1 MELLDLDGVIEKGV
15 FEIPSYQRGYAWQ
28 MRQLKDFWNDLEHV
42 SKLGN
47 QFHYMHSLTL
57 RELENEFENSAFE
70 IIDGQQ
76 RLATSLILLGLL
88 AKTTQNK
95 DPKYSLINLEPIL
108 SYKYYGLSE
117 AFRAITEE
125 EKDLE
130 AFKTSFYAKNLIEAY
145 AFFKEKISDTP
156 IETLEKMFDALIKKM
171 LFSVVGLNDSRIDPF
186 SSFETINNRGKDLST
201 LELLKNRLHFVA
213 HKICEGKKL
222 EKLQQEINDT
232 YTLIYHDLRQFEDD
246 HLEGFLKHFVAYY
259 YGEKGDF
266 KKRLLEMEF
275 NAHKRYTDN
284 TNFNDEY
291 EKIDELLL
299 YLSYSSKV
307 WYFLHTLDDEE
318 LRIEI
323 TPKMRGLLD
332 KMRRLNALNDNAFLP
347 LLLSLLTIQRAG
359 KSANEQPYTTKELEG
374 LLEHL
379 ERFGFLIY
387 VVAGK
392 NTAKNEW
399 IELAFKAIQAYRFWG
414 DKITIENLPTLEE
427 NFFNRQGNS
436 ALELLEESI
445 HSLKN
450 TEKWYKWGKALNYL
464 LYEYELHH
472 NPETTLN
479 FDGSIESI
487 EHILPQNP
495 DQGYSAK
502 EKNWAKNPNIVHAL
516 GNLLLMAKNAN
527 SSLSNKPF
535 DEKRKEYLKGSY
547 SEKEVAKNAS
557 FGVEQI
563 KERSE
568 KLLDFLIARYRIAEL
583 VDESTIKA
591 FKNALLKTLDDAS
604 LKNKGSIFSAS
615 NHNKEEQAM
624 LKR

>member
-28 MRQLKDFWNDLEHV
+28 DRQLKDFWNDLEHV

-57 RELENEFENSAFE
+57 RELENEFENSTFE

-145 AFFKEKISDTP
+145 AFFQEKISDTP

-171 LFSVVGLNDSRIDPF
+171 LFSVVELNDNRIDPF

-284 TNFNDEY
+284 TNFNEEY
-291 EKIDELLL
+291 EKIDDLLF

-307 WYFLHTLDDEE
+307 WNFLHTLDEKSITLIVDDNKKLE
-318 LRIEI
+318 IEI
-323 TPKMRGLLD
+323 TPNMRGLLE
-332 KMRRLNALNDNAFLP
+332 KMRRLNALSENAFLP

-387 VVAGK
+387 GVAGK

-414 DKITIENLPTLEE
+414 DKISIEELPTLEK

-445 HSLKN
+445 HSKKN
-450 TEKWYKWGKALNYL
+450 TEKWYQWGKALNYL

-479 FDGSIESI
+479 FDSSIESI

-516 GNLLLMAKNAN
+516 GNLLLIPKNAN

-535 DEKRKEYLKGSY
+535 DEKRKQYLKGSY

-568 KLLDFLIARYRIAEL
+568 KLLDFLIAHYRIADL
-583 VDESTIKA
+583 VGESVIKA
-591 FKNALLKTLDDAS
+591 FKNALLKDI
-604 LKNKGSIFSAS
+604 K
-615 NHNKEEQAM
+615 
-624 LKR
+624 

>member
-28 MRQLKDFWNDLEHV
+28 ERQLKDFWNDLEHV

-57 RELENEFENSAFE
+57 RELENEFEDSAFE

-125 EKDLE
+125 EEKDLE

-145 AFFKEKISDTP
+145 EFFKEKISDTP
-156 IETLEKMFDALIKKM
+156 IEALEKMFDALIKKM
-171 LFSVVGLNDSRIDPF
+171 LFSVVGLNDNRIDPF

-213 HKICEGKKL
+213 HKICDGRKL

-232 YTLIYHDLRQFEDD
+232 YTLIYHDLRQFEDA
-246 HLEGFLKHFVAYY
+246 HLEDFLKHFVAYY

-275 NAHKRYTDN
+275 DAHKRYTEN
-284 TNFNDEY
+284 TNFNEEY
-291 EKIDELLL
+291 EKIDDLLF

-307 WYFLHTLDDEE
+307 WNFLDTLDEKSIALIVDDNKKIE
-318 LRIEI
+318 IEI
-323 TPKMRGLLD
+323 TPKMRNLLK
-332 KMRRLNALNDNAFLP
+332 KMRRLNALSENAFLP

-374 LLEHL
+374 LLEYL

-387 VVAGK
+387 GVAGK

-399 IELAFKAIQAYRFWG
+399 IELAFMAFRAYRYG
-414 DKITIENLPTLEE
+414 EENIVIENLPVLEK

-436 ALELLEESI
+436 GLELLEESI
-445 HSLKN
+445 HSKKN
-450 TEKWYKWGKALNYL
+450 AEKKWYGVKVLNYL

-472 NPETTLN
+472 NPETNLK
-479 FDGSIESI
+479 FDSSLESI
-487 EHILPQNP
+487 EHVLPQNP
-495 DQGYSAK
+495 DQGYSAE

-516 GNLLLMAKNAN
+516 GNLLLISKNAN

-557 FGVEQI
+557 FGVDQI

-568 KLLDFLIARYRIAEL
+568 KLLDFLIAHYRIAEL
-583 VDESTIKA
+583 VGESAIKS
-591 FKNALLKTLDDAS
+591 FKNAS
-604 LKNKGSIFSAS
+604 LRDIK
-615 NHNKEEQAM
+615 
-624 LKR
+624 

>member
-1 MELLDLDGVIEKGV
+1 MELLDLDGVMEKGV

-28 MRQLKDFWNDLEHV
+28 ERQLKDFWNDLEHV
-42 SKLGN
+42 SKLGDK
-47 QFHYMHSLTL
+47 FHYMHSLTL

-125 EKDLE
+125 ENDLE
-130 AFKTSFYAKNLIEAY
+130 AFKTSFYAKNLIDAY
-145 AFFKEKISDTP
+145 EFFKEKISDTP
-156 IETLEKMFDALIKKM
+156 IEALEKMFDALIKKM
-171 LFSVVGLNDSRIDPF
+171 LFSVVGLNDNRIDPF

-284 TNFNDEY
+284 TNFNEEY
-291 EKIDELLL
+291 EKIDDLLF

-307 WYFLHTLDDEE
+307 WNFLHTLDEKSITLIVDDNKKLE
-318 LRIEI
+318 IKI
-323 TPKMRGLLD
+323 TPKMRGLLE

-359 KSANEQPYTTKELEG
+359 KSTNEQPYTTKELEG

-387 VVAGK
+387 GVAGK

-414 DKITIENLPTLEE
+414 DKITIENLPTLEK

-436 ALELLEESI
+436 ALELLEENI
-445 HSLKN
+445 HSKKN
-450 TEKWYKWGKALNYL
+450 AEKWYQWGKALNYL

-516 GNLLLMAKNAN
+516 GNLLLIAKNAN

-535 DEKRKEYLKGSY
+535 DEKRKQYLKGSY

-568 KLLDFLIARYRIAEL
+568 KLLDFLIAHYRIAEL
-583 VDESTIKA
+583 VGESAIKA
-591 FKNALLKTLDDAS
+591 FKNALLKDI
-604 LKNKGSIFSAS
+604 K
-615 NHNKEEQAM
+615 
-624 LKR
+624 

>member
-1 MELLDLDGVIEKGV
+1 MELLNLDGVMEKGV

-28 MRQLKDFWNDLEHV
+28 ERQLKDFWNDLEHV
-42 SKLGN
+42 SKLGDK
-47 QFHYMHSLTL
+47 FHYMHSLTL

-95 DPKYSLINLEPIL
+95 DPKCSLINLEPIL

-117 AFRAITEE
+117 TFRAITEE

-145 AFFKEKISDTP
+145 TFFKEKISDTP
-156 IETLEKMFDALIKKM
+156 IEALEKMFDALIKKM
-171 LFSVVGLNDSRIDPF
+171 LFSVVGLNDNRIDPF

-222 EKLQQEINDT
+222 EKLQNEINNT
-232 YTLIYHDLRQFEDD
+232 YTLIYHDLRQFEDA
-246 HLEGFLKHFVAYY
+246 HLESFLKHFVEYY

-284 TNFNDEY
+284 TNFNEEY
-291 EKIDELLL
+291 EKIDDLLF

-307 WYFLHTLDDEE
+307 WNFLHTLDEKSITLIVDDNKKLE
-318 LRIEI
+318 IEI
-323 TPKMRGLLD
+323 TPKMRGLLE
-332 KMRRLNALNDNAFLP
+332 KMRRLNALSDNAFLP

-359 KSANEQPYTTKELEG
+359 KSANEQPYTTQELEG

-387 VVAGK
+387 GVASK

-414 DKITIENLPTLEE
+414 DKITIEDLPTLEK

-445 HSLKN
+445 LSKKN
-450 TEKWYKWGKALNYL
+450 AEKWYKWGKALNYL

-495 DQGYSAK
+495 DQGYSTK
-502 EKNWAKNPNIVHAL
+502 EKSWAKNPNIVHAL

-568 KLLDFLIARYRIAEL
+568 KLLDFLIAHYRIAEL
-583 VDESTIKA
+583 VGESAIKA
-591 FKNALLKTLDDAS
+591 FKNALLKDI
-604 LKNKGSIFSAS
+604 K
-615 NHNKEEQAM
+615 
-624 LKR
+624 

>member
-1 MELLDLDGVIEKGV
+1 MELLNLDGVIEKGV

-28 MRQLKDFWNDLEHV
+28 ERQLKDFWNDLEHV

-57 RELENEFENSAFE
+57 RELENDFENSAFE

-117 AFRAITEE
+117 AFMAITEE

-130 AFKTSFYAKNLIEAY
+130 AFNTSTSFYAKNLIKAY
-145 AFFKEKISDTP
+145 EFFKEKISDTP
-156 IETLEKMFDALIKKM
+156 IEALEKMFDALIKKM
-171 LFSVVGLNDSRIDPF
+171 LFSVVGLNDNRIDPF

-213 HKICEGKKL
+213 HKICDGKKL

-232 YTLIYHDLRQFEDD
+232 YTLIYHDLRQFEDA

-284 TNFNDEY
+284 ANFDDEY
-291 EKIDELLL
+291 EKIDDLLF

-307 WYFLHTLDDEE
+307 WNFLHTLDEKSIALIVDDNKKLE
-318 LRIEI
+318 IEI
-323 TPKMRGLLD
+323 TPKMHNLLE

-359 KSANEQPYTTKELEG
+359 RSANEQPYTTKELEG
-374 LLEHL
+374 LLEYL
-379 ERFGFLIY
+379 ERFGFLVY
-387 VVAGK
+387 GVAGK

-399 IELAFKAIQAYRFWG
+399 IELAFEAFRAFRYGEENIV
-414 DKITIENLPTLEE
+414 IEKLPTLEKS
-427 NFFNRQGNS
+427 FFNRQGNS
-436 ALELLEESI
+436 GLELLEESI
-445 HSLKN
+445 HSKKN
-450 TEKWYKWGKALNYL
+450 TEKWYQWGKALNYL

-479 FDGSIESI
+479 FDSSIESI
-487 EHILPQNP
+487 EHILPQKP

-516 GNLLLMAKNAN
+516 GNLLLIAKNAN

-557 FGVEQI
+557 FGVAQI

-568 KLLDFLIARYRIAEL
+568 KLLDFLIAHYRIAEL
-583 VDESTIKA
+583 VGEGAIKV
-591 FKNALLKTLDDAS
+591 FKNALLKDI
-604 LKNKGSIFSAS
+604 K
-615 NHNKEEQAM
+615 
-624 LKR
+624 

>member
-28 MRQLKDFWNDLEHV
+28 ERQLKDFWNDLEHV
-42 SKLGN
+42 SKLGDK
-47 QFHYMHSLTL
+47 FHYMHSLTL

-125 EKDLE
+125 ENNLE

-171 LFSVVGLNDSRIDPF
+171 LFSVVGLNDNRIDPF

-222 EKLQQEINDT
+222 EKLQQEINNT

-246 HLEGFLKHFVAYY
+246 HLEGFLKHFVEYY

-284 TNFNDEY
+284 TSFNEEY
-291 EKIDELLL
+291 EKIDDLLF

-307 WYFLHTLDDEE
+307 WNFLHTLDEKSITLIVDDNKKLE
-318 LRIEI
+318 IEI
-323 TPKMRGLLD
+323 TPKMRNLLE
-332 KMRRLNALNDNAFLP
+332 KMRRLNALSENAFLP
-347 LLLSLLTIQRAG
+347 LLLSLLTIQLAVRSG
-359 KSANEQPYTTKELEG
+359 SERHYTTKELED
-374 LLEHL
+374 LLEYL

-387 VVAGK
+387 GVAGK
-392 NTAKNEW
+392 DTPKNEW
-399 IELAFKAIQAYRFWG
+399 IELAFKAIQACRSWD
-414 DKITIENLPTLEE
+414 DKITIENLPTLEK
-427 NFFNRQGNS
+427 NFFKGKHS
-436 ALELLEESI
+436 GLELLEESI
-445 HSLKN
+445 HSKKN

-479 FDGSIESI
+479 FDSSIESI
-487 EHILPQNP
+487 EHILPQKP

-502 EKNWAKNPNIVHAL
+502 EKSWAKNPHIVHAL
-516 GNLLLMAKNAN
+516 GNLLLIPKNAN

-535 DEKRKEYLKGSY
+535 EEKRKEYLKGSY

-568 KLLDFLIARYRIAEL
+568 KLLDFLIAHYRIAEL
-583 VDESTIKA
+583 VGESAIKA
-591 FKNALLKTLDDAS
+591 FKNAS
-604 LKNKGSIFSAS
+604 LKDIK
-615 NHNKEEQAM
+615 
-624 LKR
+624 

>member
-1 MELLDLDGVIEKGV
+1 MELLNLDGVIEKGV

-28 MRQLKDFWNDLEHV
+28 ERQLKDFWNDLEHV
-42 SKLGN
+42 SKLGDK
-47 QFHYMHSLTL
+47 FHYMHSLTL
-57 RELENEFENSAFE
+57 RELENDFESNAFE

-130 AFKTSFYAKNLIEAY
+130 RFQTSFYAKNLIDAY
-145 AFFKEKISDTP
+145 AFFQEKISETP
-156 IETLEKMFDALIKKM
+156 VGTLEKMFDALIKKM
-171 LFSVVGLNDSRIDPF
+171 LFSVVELNDNRIDPF

-201 LELLKNRLHFVA
+201 LELFKNRLHFVA
-213 HKICEGKKL
+213 HKICDGKKL
-222 EKLQQEINDT
+222 EKLQQEINNT
-232 YTLIYHDLRQFEDD
+232 YTLIYHDLRHFKDD

-275 NAHKRYTDN
+275 NAHQRYTDN
-284 TNFNDEY
+284 TNFDDEY
-291 EKIDELLL
+291 ERIDDLLF

-307 WYFLHTLDDEE
+307 WHFLHTLDEKSIALIFDDNRKLEM
-318 LRIEI
+318 EI

-332 KMRRLNALNDNAFLP
+332 KIRRLNALSDNAFLP
-347 LLLSLLTIQRAG
+347 LLLSLLTIQLVGR
-359 KSANEQPYTTKELEG
+359 SANEQSYTTKELEG
-374 LLEHL
+374 LLEYL

-387 VVAGK
+387 GVAGK
-392 NTAKNEW
+392 NTPKNEW
-399 IELAFKAIQAYRFWG
+399 IELAFEAFRAYRYG
-414 DKITIENLPTLEE
+414 EENIVIEKLPTLEK

-436 ALELLEESI
+436 GLELLEESI
-445 HSLKN
+445 HSKKN
-450 TEKWYKWGKALNYL
+450 TEKWYQWGKALNYL
-464 LYEYELHH
+464 LYEYELYH

-479 FDGSIESI
+479 FDSSIESI
-487 EHILPQNP
+487 EHILPQKP
-495 DQGYSAK
+495 DQGYNAK
-502 EKNWAKNPNIVHAL
+502 EKSWAKNPHIVHAL
-516 GNLLLMAKNAN
+516 GNLLLIPKNAN

-535 DEKRKEYLKGSY
+535 EEKRKQYLKGSY

-557 FGVEQI
+557 FGVVQI
-563 KERSE
+563 KAKERKIIRLFNRTLS
-568 KLLDFLIARYRIAEL
+568 YR
-583 VDESTIKA
+583 
-591 FKNALLKTLDDAS
+591 
-604 LKNKGSIFSAS
+604 
-615 NHNKEEQAM
+615 
-624 LKR
+624 

>member
-28 MRQLKDFWNDLEHV
+28 ERQLKDFWNDLEHV
-42 SKLGN
+42 SKLGDK
-47 QFHYMHSLTL
+47 FHYMHSLTL
-57 RELENEFENSAFE
+57 RETENELESSAFE

-108 SYKYYGLSE
+108 SYKYYGCLSE

-171 LFSVVGLNDSRIDPF
+171 LFSVVGLNDNRIDPF
-186 SSFETINNRGKDLST
+186 SSFKTINNRGKDLST

-213 HKICEGKKL
+213 HKICDGKKL
-222 EKLQQEINDT
+222 EKLQQEINNT

-284 TNFNDEY
+284 TNFNEEY
-291 EKIDELLL
+291 EKIDDLLF

-307 WYFLHTLDDEE
+307 WNFLHTLDEKSITLIVDDNKKLE
-318 LRIEI
+318 IEI
-323 TPKMRGLLD
+323 TPKMRVLLE

-359 KSANEQPYTTKELEG
+359 KSANEQPYTTKELEAY
-374 LLEHL
+374 LEHL
-379 ERFGFLIY
+379 ESFGFLIY
-387 VVAGK
+387 GVAGK

-414 DKITIENLPTLEE
+414 DKITIEDLPELEKD
-427 NFFNRQGNS
+427 FFNRQGNS
-436 ALELLEESI
+436 GLELLEESI

-450 TEKWYKWGKALNYL
+450 TEKWYQWGKALNYL

-502 EKNWAKNPNIVHAL
+502 EKNWAKNPHIVHAL
-516 GNLLLMAKNAN
+516 GNLLLIPKNAN

-535 DEKRKEYLKGSY
+535 DEKRKEYFKGSY

-557 FGVEQI
+557 FGIEQI

-568 KLLDFLIARYRIAEL
+568 KLLDFLIAHYRIAEL
-583 VDESTIKA
+583 VNESAIKA
-591 FKNALLKTLDDAS
+591 FKNAS
-604 LKNKGSIFSAS
+604 LKDIK
-615 NHNKEEQAM
+615 
-624 LKR
+624 

>member
-1 MELLDLDGVIEKGV
+1 MELLNLDGVIEKGV

-28 MRQLKDFWNDLEHV
+28 ERQQLKDFWNDLEHV
-42 SKLGN
+42 SKLGDK
-47 QFHYMHSLTL
+47 FHYMHSLTL
-57 RELENEFENSAFE
+57 RGLENELEDSAFE

-76 RLATSLILLGLL
+76 RLATSLILLSLL
-88 AKTTQNK
+88 AKITKHK
-95 DPKYSLINLEPIL
+95 DPKYSSMNLEPVL
-108 SYKYYGLSE
+108 SYKYYGLNE
-117 AFRAITEE
+117 AFRAIMEE

-130 AFKTSFYAKNLIEAY
+130 RFQTSFYAKNLIDAY

-156 IETLEKMFDALIKKM
+156 METLEKMFDALTKKM
-171 LFSVVGLNDSRIDPF
+171 LFSVVELNDNRIDPF

-201 LELLKNRLHFVA
+201 LELFKNRLHFVA
-213 HKICEGKKL
+213 HKICDEEDL
-222 EKLQQEINDT
+222 ENLQNEINDT
-232 YTLIYHDLRQFEDD
+232 YTRIYRDLRSFEDD
-246 HLEGFLKHFVAYY
+246 HLEGFLKHFVEYY
-259 YGEKGDF
+259 YGANSKF
-266 KKRLLEMEF
+266 KERLLNTAF
-275 NAHKRYTDN
+275 DAHKKYDDLY
-284 TNFNDEY
+284 DEY
-291 EKIDELLL
+291 EKINDLLL

-307 WYFLHTLDDEE
+307 WCFLHTLDDEE

-323 TPKMRGLLD
+323 TPKMRGLLE
-332 KMRRLNALNDNAFLP
+332 KMRRLNALSDNAFLP
-347 LLLSLLTIQRAG
+347 LLLSLFTIQLAVRSG
-359 KSANEQPYTTKELEG
+359 SERHYTTKELED
-374 LLEHL
+374 LLEYL

-387 VVAGK
+387 GVAGK
-392 NTAKNEW
+392 NTAKNKW
-399 IELAFKAIQAYRFWG
+399 IGLAFKAIQACRFWG
-414 DKITIENLPTLEE
+414 DKITIKDLPPLEKH
-427 NFFNRQGNS
+427 FFNKQNNS
-436 ALELLEESI
+436 GLELLEESI
-445 HSLKN
+445 HSKNN
-450 TEKWYKWGKALNYL
+450 TEKWYQWGKALNYL
-464 LYEYELHH
+464 LYEYELYH

-535 DEKRKEYLKGSY
+535 DEKRKQYLKGSY

-583 VDESTIKA
+583 VGESAIKA
-591 FKNALLKTLDDAS
+591 FKNTLLKDI
-604 LKNKGSIFSAS
+604 K
-615 NHNKEEQAM
+615 
-624 LKR
+624 

>member
-1 MELLDLDGVIEKGV
+1 MELLNLDGVIEKGV

-28 MRQLKDFWNDLEHV
+28 ERQLKDFWNDLEHV
-42 SKLGN
+42 SKLGDK
-47 QFHYMHSLTL
+47 FHYMHSLTL
-57 RELENEFENSAFE
+57 RESENELESSAFE

-108 SYKYYGLSE
+108 PYKYYGLSE

-130 AFKTSFYAKNLIEAY
+130 RFQTSFYAKNLIDAY
-145 AFFKEKISDTP
+145 AFFKEKIRDTP
-156 IETLEKMFDALIKKM
+156 METLEKMFDALIKKM
-171 LFSVVGLNDSRIDPF
+171 LFSVVGLNDNRIDPF

-201 LELLKNRLHFVA
+201 LELFKNRLHFVV
-213 HKICEGKKL
+213 HKICDGKKL
-222 EKLQQEINDT
+222 EKLQNEINDT
-232 YTLIYHDLRQFEDD
+232 YTRIYYDLRHFKDD

-275 NAHKRYTDN
+275 NAHQRYTEN
-284 TNFNDEY
+284 TNFNEEY
-291 EKIDELLL
+291 ERIDDLLF

-307 WYFLHTLDDEE
+307 WNFLHTLDEKSIALIVDDNKKLEM
-318 LRIEI
+318 EI
-323 TPKMRGLLD
+323 TPKMHGLLD
-332 KMRRLNALNDNAFLP
+332 KMRRLNALSDNAFLP
-347 LLLSLLTIQRAG
+347 LLLSLLTIQLVGR
-359 KSANEQPYTTKELEG
+359 SANEQPYTTQELEG
-374 LLEHL
+374 LLEYL

-387 VVAGK
+387 GVAGK

-399 IELAFKAIQAYRFWG
+399 IESAFEAFRAYRYG
-414 DKITIENLPTLEE
+414 EENIVIEKLPTLEKS
-427 NFFNRQGNS
+427 FFNRQGNS
-436 ALELLEESI
+436 GLELLEESI
-445 HSLKN
+445 HSKKN
-450 TEKWYKWGKALNYL
+450 TEKWYQWGKALNYL

-479 FDGSIESI
+479 FDSSLESI
-487 EHILPQNP
+487 EHILPQKP
-495 DQGYSAK
+495 DQGYSA
-502 EKNWAKNPNIVHAL
+502 EERNWAKNPHIVHAL
-516 GNLLLMAKNAN
+516 GNLLLIPKNAN

-535 DEKRKEYLKGSY
+535 EEKRKQYLKGSY

-557 FGVEQI
+557 FGVAQI

-583 VDESTIKA
+583 VGESAIKA
-591 FKNALLKTLDDAS
+591 FKNALLKD
-604 LKNKGSIFSAS
+604 I
-615 NHNKEEQAM
+615 E
-624 LKR
+624 

>member
-1 MELLDLDGVIEKGV
+1 MELLNLDGVIEKGV

-47 QFHYMHSLTL
+47 KFHYMHSLTL
-57 RELENEFENSAFE
+57 RESENEFEDSAFE

-117 AFRAITEE
+117 AFRAIMGE
-125 EKDLE
+125 EKDLK
-130 AFKTSFYAKNLIEAY
+130 AFKTSFYAKNLISAY
-145 AFFKEKISDTP
+145 EFFKEKTSNITNP
-156 IETLEKMFDALIKKM
+156 TLNKLLDALTKKM
-171 LFSVVGLNDSRIDPF
+171 LFSVVELNDNRIDPF

-213 HKICEGKKL
+213 HKICDEEDL
-222 EKLQQEINDT
+222 ENLQQEINDT
-232 YTLIYHDLRQFEDD
+232 YTRIYHDLRHFKDD

-259 YGEKGDF
+259 YGENSKF
-266 KKRLLEMEF
+266 KERLLDTEF
-275 NAHKRYTDN
+275 DAHKKYHSSY
-284 TNFNDEY
+284 DEY
-291 EKIDELLL
+291 EKINDLLL

-323 TPKMRGLLD
+323 TPKMHDLLD
-332 KMRRLNALNDNAFLP
+332 KMRRLNALSDNAFLP
-347 LLLSLLTIQRAG
+347 LLLSLFTIQLVGRSG
-359 KSANEQPYTTKELEG
+359 DERHYTTQELEG
-374 LLEHL
+374 LLEYL

-387 VVAGK
+387 GVAGK

-399 IELAFKAIQAYRFWG
+399 IKLAFQAFRAYKSWEDR
-414 DKITIENLPTLEE
+414 ITIEYLPTLEKH
-427 NFFNRQGNS
+427 FFKERHSG
-436 ALELLEESI
+436 LKLLENNI
-445 HSLKN
+445 NFNNAK
-450 TEKWYKWGKALNYL
+450 KWYEWKKALNYL
-464 LYEYELHH
+464 LYEYELYH

-502 EKNWAKNPNIVHAL
+502 EKSWAKNPHIAHAL
-516 GNLLLMAKNAN
+516 GNLLLIPKNAN

-535 DEKRKEYLKGSY
+535 DEKRKAYLKGSY
-547 SEKEVAKNAS
+547 SEKEVAKSAS
-557 FGVEQI
+557 FGITEIQ
-563 KERSE
+563 ERSE
-568 KLLDFLIARYRIAEL
+568 KLLDFLIVRYNIAEL
-583 VDESTIKA
+583 VGEDAIKA
-591 FKNALLKTLDDAS
+591 FKNALLKEI
-604 LKNKGSIFSAS
+604 K
-615 NHNKEEQAM
+615 
-624 LKR
+624 

>member
-1 MELLDLDGVIEKGV
+1 
-15 FEIPSYQRGYAWQ
+15 
-28 MRQLKDFWNDLEHV
+28 
-42 SKLGN
+42 
-47 QFHYMHSLTL
+47 MHSLTL

-95 DPKYSLINLEPIL
+95 DPKYSLINIEPIL
-108 SYKYYGLSE
+108 SYKYYGLRE
-117 AFRAITEE
+117 VFRAITEE
-125 EKDLE
+125 KKDLE

-171 LFSVVGLNDSRIDPF
+171 LFSVVGLNDNRIDPF
-186 SSFETINNRGKDLST
+186 SSFETINNHGKDLST

-213 HKICEGKKL
+213 HKICDEEDL
-222 EKLQQEINDT
+222 ENLQQEINDT
-232 YTLIYHDLRQFEDD
+232 YTLIYHDLRFFKDD
-246 HLEGFLKHFVAYY
+246 RLENFLKHFVAYY
-259 YGEKGDF
+259 YGENSKF
-266 KKRLLEMEF
+266 KERLLDTEF
-275 NAHKRYTDN
+275 DAHKKYHASY
-284 TNFNDEY
+284 DEY
-291 EKIDELLL
+291 EKINDLLF

-307 WYFLHTLDDEE
+307 WNFLHTLDNEE

-332 KMRRLNALNDNAFLP
+332 KMRRLNALSDNAFLP
-347 LLLSLLTIQRAG
+347 LLLSLLTIQLVGRSG
-359 KSANEQPYTTKELEG
+359 DERHYTTKEFED

-387 VVAGK
+387 GVAGK

-414 DKITIENLPTLEE
+414 DKITIENLPTLEKS
-427 NFFNRQGNS
+427 FFNRQGNS

-445 HSLKN
+445 HSKKN
-450 TEKWYKWGKALNYL
+450 AEKWYQWGKALNYL

-502 EKNWAKNPNIVHAL
+502 EKNWAKNPHIVHAL
-516 GNLLLMAKNAN
+516 GNLLLIAKNAN

-535 DEKRKEYLKGSY
+535 DEKRKQYLKGSY

-568 KLLDFLIARYRIAEL
+568 KLLDFLIAHYRIAEL
-583 VDESTIKA
+583 VSESAIKA
-591 FKNALLKTLDDAS
+591 FKNALLKDI
-604 LKNKGSIFSAS
+604 K
-615 NHNKEEQAM
+615 
-624 LKR
+624 

>member
-1 MELLDLDGVIEKGV
+1 MELLNLDGVIEKGV

-28 MRQLKDFWNDLEHV
+28 ERQLKDFWNDLEHV
-42 SKLGN
+42 SKLGDK
-47 QFHYMHSLTL
+47 FHYMHSLTL
-57 RELENEFENSAFE
+57 RKCENEFESSAFE

-88 AKTTQNK
+88 AKITQNK

-130 AFKTSFYAKNLIEAY
+130 AFKTSFYAKNLIDAY

-156 IETLEKMFDALIKKM
+156 IEVLEKMFDALIKKM
-171 LFSVVGLNDSRIDPF
+171 LFSVVELNDNRIDPF

-201 LELLKNRLHFVA
+201 LELFKNRLHFVA
-213 HKICEGKKL
+213 HKICDGKKL
-222 EKLQQEINDT
+222 EKLQQEINNT
-232 YTLIYHDLRQFEDD
+232 YTLIYYDLRHFKDD

-284 TNFNDEY
+284 TNFDDEY
-291 EKIDELLL
+291 EKIDDLLF

-307 WYFLHTLDDEE
+307 WYFLHTLDEKSITLIFDDNKKLEM
-318 LRIEI
+318 EI
-323 TPKMRGLLD
+323 TPKMRNLLD
-332 KMRRLNALNDNAFLP
+332 KMRRLNALSDNAFLP
-347 LLLSLLTIQRAG
+347 LLLSLLTIQLVGR
-359 KSANEQPYTTKELEG
+359 SANEQPYTTQELES
-374 LLEHL
+374 LLEYL

-387 VVAGK
+387 GVAGK

-399 IELAFKAIQAYRFWG
+399 IELAFQAFRAYRYG
-414 DKITIENLPTLEE
+414 EENTAIKDLPTLEKS
-427 NFFNRQGNS
+427 FFNRQGNS

-445 HSLKN
+445 HSKKN
-450 TEKWYKWGKALNYL
+450 TEKWYQWGKALNYL

-479 FDGSIESI
+479 FDSSIESI
-487 EHILPQNP
+487 EHILPQKP

-502 EKNWAKNPNIVHAL
+502 EKSWAKNPNIVHAL
-516 GNLLLMAKNAN
+516 GNLLLIAKNAN

-535 DEKRKEYLKGSY
+535 EEKRKQYLKGSY

-557 FGVEQI
+557 FGVAQI

-568 KLLDFLIARYRIAEL
+568 KLLDFLIAHYRIAEL
-583 VDESTIKA
+583 VGENAIKA
-591 FKNALLKTLDDAS
+591 FKNAFLKTLNDAIVQ
-604 LKNKGSIFSAS
+604 K
-615 NHNKEEQAM
+615 
-624 LKR
+624 

>member
-28 MRQLKDFWNDLEHV
+28 ERQLEDFWNDLEHV

-57 RELENEFENSAFE
+57 RELENDFENSAFE

-108 SYKYYGLSE
+108 SYKYYGLRE

-130 AFKTSFYAKNLIEAY
+130 RFQISFYAKNLIDAH
-145 AFFKEKISDTP
+145 AFFQEKISDTP
-156 IETLEKMFDALIKKM
+156 VGTLEKMFDALIKKM
-171 LFSVVGLNDSRIDPF
+171 LFSVVELNDNRIDPF

-201 LELLKNRLHFVA
+201 LELFKNRLHFVA
-213 HKICEGKKL
+213 HKICDEEDL
-222 EKLQQEINDT
+222 SLQQEINDT
-232 YTLIYHDLRQFEDD
+232 YTRIYHDLRQFEDA

-259 YGEKGDF
+259 YGENSKF
-266 KKRLLEMEF
+266 KERLLDTEF
-275 NAHKRYTDN
+275 DAYKKYHSPY
-284 TNFNDEY
+284 DEY
-291 EKIDELLL
+291 EKINDLLL

-323 TPKMRGLLD
+323 TPKMRSLLD
-332 KMRRLNALNDNAFLP
+332 KMRCLNALSKNAFLP
-347 LLLSLLTIQRAG
+347 LLLSLLTIQLVGRSG
-359 KSANEQPYTTKELEG
+359 NERHYTTKELED
-374 LLEHL
+374 LLEYL

-387 VVAGK
+387 GVAGK

-399 IELAFKAIQAYRFWG
+399 IKLAFKAIQACRFWG
-414 DKITIENLPTLEE
+414 DKITIEDLPTLEK
-427 NFFNRQGNS
+427 NFFNEKYSG
-436 ALELLEESI
+436 LELLEESI
-445 HSLKN
+445 LSKKN
-450 TEKWYKWGKALNYL
+450 AEKWYKWDKALNYL

-516 GNLLLMAKNAN
+516 GNLLLIPKNAN

-535 DEKRKEYLKGSY
+535 DEKRKQYLKGSY

-568 KLLDFLIARYRIAEL
+568 KLLDFLIAHYRIAAL
-583 VDESTIKA
+583 VGESAIKA
-591 FKNALLKTLDDAS
+591 FKNALLKDI
-604 LKNKGSIFSAS
+604 K
-615 NHNKEEQAM
+615 
-624 LKR
+624 

>member
-1 MELLDLDGVIEKGV
+1 MELLTLDGVVEKGV

-28 MRQLKDFWNDLEHV
+28 IRQLKDFWNDLEHV

-47 QFHYMHSLTL
+47 KFHYMHSLTL
-57 RELENEFENSAFE
+57 RGLENELEDSAFE

-76 RLATSLILLGLL
+76 RLATSLILLSLL
-88 AKTTQNK
+88 AKITQHK
-95 DPKYSLINLEPIL
+95 DPKYDSMNLEPIL

-117 AFRAITEE
+117 AFRAIMEE

-130 AFKTSFYAKNLIEAY
+130 RFQTSFYAKNLIDAY
-145 AFFKEKISDTP
+145 TFKEKISDTP
-156 IETLEKMFDALIKKM
+156 VETLEKMFDALIKKM
-171 LFSVVGLNDSRIDPF
+171 LFSVVELNDNRIDPF

-201 LELLKNRLHFVA
+201 LELFKNRLHFVA
-213 HKICEGKKL
+213 HKICDGKKL
-222 EKLQQEINDT
+222 EKLQNEINDT
-232 YTLIYHDLRQFEDD
+232 YTRIYYDLRHFKDD
-246 HLEGFLKHFVAYY
+246 HLESFLKHFVAYY

-275 NAHKRYTDN
+275 DAHKRYTEN

-291 EKIDELLL
+291 EKIDELLF

-307 WYFLHTLDDEE
+307 WHFLHTLDDEE

-323 TPKMRGLLD
+323 TPKMHDLLD
-332 KMRRLNALNDNAFLP
+332 KMRRLNALSANAFLP
-347 LLLSLLTIQRAG
+347 LLLSLFTIQRVG
-359 KSANEQPYTTKELEG
+359 KNGGKQPYATKELES
-374 LLEHL
+374 LLEYL

-387 VVAGK
+387 GVAGK

-399 IELAFKAIQAYRFWG
+399 IGLAFKAIQACRFWE
-414 DKITIENLPTLEE
+414 DKITIEDLPTLEK
-427 NFFNRQGNS
+427 NFFKGKHS
-436 ALELLEESI
+436 GLKLLENNI
-445 HSLKN
+445 NFNNAK
-450 TEKWYKWGKALNYL
+450 KWYEWGKALNYL
-464 LYEYELHH
+464 LYEYELYH

-487 EHILPQNP
+487 EHILPQKP

-502 EKNWAKNPNIVHAL
+502 EKNWAKNPHVVHAL
-516 GNLLLMAKNAN
+516 GNLLLISKNAN

-535 DEKRKEYLKGSY
+535 DEKRKAYLKGSY

-557 FGVEQI
+557 FGITEIQQ
-563 KERSE
+563 RSE

-583 VDESTIKA
+583 VGESAIKA
-591 FKNALLKTLDDAS
+591 FKNALLKE
-604 LKNKGSIFSAS
+604 I
-615 NHNKEEQAM
+615 
-624 LKR
+624 R

>member
-1 MELLDLDGVIEKGV
+1 MELLSLDGVIGKGV

-28 MRQLKDFWNDLEHV
+28 ERQLKDFWNDLEHV
-42 SKLGN
+42 SKLGDK
-47 QFHYMHSLTL
+47 FHYMHSLTL
-57 RELENEFENSAFE
+57 RKSDDDFGDIDFE

-117 AFRAITEE
+117 AFRAIMEE
-125 EKDLE
+125 EKDLK
-130 AFKTSFYAKNLIEAY
+130 AFKTPFYAKNLIEAY

-156 IETLEKMFDALIKKM
+156 VGTLEKMFDALIKKM
-171 LFSVVGLNDSRIDPF
+171 LFSVVELNDNRIDPF

-201 LELLKNRLHFVA
+201 LELFKNRLHFVA
-213 HKICEGKKL
+213 HKICDGKKL

-232 YTLIYHDLRQFEDD
+232 YTLIYHDLRHFKDD

-275 NAHKRYTDN
+275 NAHQRYTDN
-284 TNFNDEY
+284 TNFDDEY
-291 EKIDELLL
+291 EKIDELLF
-299 YLSYSSKV
+299 YVSCSSKV
-307 WYFLHTLDDEE
+307 WVFLHMPNDKE
-318 LRIEI
+318 LEIKI
-323 TPKMRGLLD
+323 TPKMRDLLD
-332 KMRRLNALNDNAFLP
+332 KMRRLNALSDNAFLP

-359 KSANEQPYTTKELEG
+359 KSANEQPYTTQELEG
-374 LLEHL
+374 LLEYL

-387 VVAGK
+387 GVAGK
-392 NTAKNEW
+392 NTAKKNEW
-399 IELAFKAIQAYRFWG
+399 IELAFEAFRAYRYG
-414 DKITIENLPTLEE
+414 KENIVIENLPTLEKS
-427 NFFNRQGNS
+427 FFNRQGNS

-445 HSLKN
+445 HSKKN

-464 LYEYELHH
+464 LYEYELYH

-479 FDGSIESI
+479 FDSSIESI
-487 EHILPQNP
+487 EHILPQKP

-502 EKNWAKNPNIVHAL
+502 EKNWAKNPHIVHAL
-516 GNLLLMAKNAN
+516 GNLLLIPKNAN

-535 DEKRKEYLKGSY
+535 EEKRKQYLKGSY

-557 FGVEQI
+557 FGVVQI

-568 KLLDFLIARYRIAEL
+568 KLLDFLITRYRIAEL
-583 VDESTIKA
+583 VSEDAIKD
-591 FKNALLKTLDDAS
+591 FKNALLKDI
-604 LKNKGSIFSAS
+604 K
-615 NHNKEEQAM
+615 
-624 LKR
+624 

>member
-1 MELLDLDGVIEKGV
+1 MELLNLDGVIEKGV

-28 MRQLKDFWNDLEHV
+28 KEQLKDFWNDLEHV
-42 SKLGN
+42 SKLGDK
-47 QFHYMHSLTL
+47 FHYMHSLTL
-57 RELENEFENSAFE
+57 RELENEFESSAFE

-130 AFKTSFYAKNLIEAY
+130 AFKTSFYAKNLIKAY

-171 LFSVVGLNDSRIDPF
+171 LFSVVGLNDNRIDPF

-213 HKICEGKKL
+213 HKICDEGDL
-222 EKLQQEINDT
+222 ENLQQEINDT
-232 YTLIYHDLRQFEDD
+232 YTRIYHDLRFFEDT
-246 HLEGFLKHFVAYY
+246 HLGDFLKYFVAYY
-259 YGEKGDF
+259 YGEKKDF
-266 KKRLLEMEF
+266 KERLLNTAF
-275 NAHKRYTDN
+275 DAHKKYDDLY
-284 TNFNDEY
+284 DEY
-291 EKIDELLL
+291 EKINDLLL

-323 TPKMRGLLD
+323 TPKMHGLLD
-332 KMRRLNALNDNAFLP
+332 KMRRLNALSDNAFLP
-347 LLLSLLTIQRAG
+347 LLLSLFTIQLVK
-359 KSANEQPYTTKELEG
+359 KSANKQPYTTKELEG
-374 LLEHL
+374 LLEYL

-387 VVAGK
+387 GVAGK

-399 IELAFKAIQAYRFWG
+399 IELAFQAFRAYRSWE
-414 DKITIENLPTLEE
+414 DRITIEDLPTLEK
-427 NFFNRQGNS
+427 NFFKGEHS
-436 ALELLEESI
+436 GLKLLENNI
-445 HSLKN
+445 NFNNAK
-450 TEKWYKWGKALNYL
+450 KWYEWKNALNYL

-479 FDGSIESI
+479 FDSSIESI
-487 EHILPQNP
+487 EHILPQKP

-502 EKNWAKNPNIVHAL
+502 EKSWAKNPHIVHAL
-516 GNLLLMAKNAN
+516 GNLLLISKNAN

-535 DEKRKEYLKGSY
+535 EEKRKAYLKGSY

-557 FGVEQI
+557 FGIVEIQ
-563 KERSE
+563 KRSE

-583 VDESTIKA
+583 VGENAIKA
-591 FKNALLKTLDDAS
+591 FKNAFLKD
-604 LKNKGSIFSAS
+604 I
-615 NHNKEEQAM
+615 E
-624 LKR
+624 

>member
-1 MELLDLDGVIEKGV
+1 MELLNLDGVIEKGV

-57 RELENEFENSAFE
+57 RELENEFENSTFE

-76 RLATSLILLGLL
+76 RLTTSLILLGLL

-130 AFKTSFYAKNLIEAY
+130 AFKTSFYAKNLIDAY

-156 IETLEKMFDALIKKM
+156 VGTLEKMFDALIKKM
-171 LFSVVGLNDSRIDPF
+171 LFSVVGLNDNRIDPF

-213 HKICEGKKL
+213 HKICDGKKL
-222 EKLQQEINDT
+222 EKLQQEINNT

-284 TNFNDEY
+284 TNLNEEY
-291 EKIDELLL
+291 EKIDDLLF

-307 WYFLHTLDDEE
+307 WNFLHTLDEKSITLIVDDNKKLE
-318 LRIEI
+318 IEI
-323 TPKMRGLLD
+323 TPKMRGLLE
-332 KMRRLNALNDNAFLP
+332 KMRSLNALSDNAFLP
-347 LLLSLLTIQRAG
+347 LLLSILTIQRAG
-359 KSANEQPYTTKELEG
+359 KSANEQPYTTQELEG

-387 VVAGK
+387 GVAGK

-414 DKITIENLPTLEE
+414 DKITIEDLPTLEK

-436 ALELLEESI
+436 TLELLEESI
-445 HSLKN
+445 HSKKN
-450 TEKWYKWGKALNYL
+450 TEKWYQWGKALNYL

-495 DQGYSAK
+495 DQGYSAE
-502 EKNWAKNPNIVHAL
+502 EKNWAKNPHIVHAL
-516 GNLLLMAKNAN
+516 GNLLLIPKNAN

-568 KLLDFLIARYRIAEL
+568 KLLDFLIAHYRIAEL
-583 VDESTIKA
+583 VGESAIKA
-591 FKNALLKTLDDAS
+591 FKNTLLKDI
-604 LKNKGSIFSAS
+604 K
-615 NHNKEEQAM
+615 
-624 LKR
+624 